1 MNLLGNPVT
10 APSSL
15 TELDRFKASLTAH
28 LDWFAER
35 RRTVRFWW
43 RDDDAIEP
51 TPQLE
56 QLLQLANTHDVD
68 VALAV
73 IPKQATAALADRLK
87 DERHAPVLQHG
98 WQHKN
103 FQRKDLGERAAELG
117 FRRDLEELGAQL
129 TEGKAKLELLF
140 GEKFIPA
147 IVPPWNRISP
157 TVSRALPNLGLPGLS
172 TFTWHNFPKAH
183 QVQCHVDIIKWKRE
197 VRFIGWGSAF
207 RKFDLE
213 LCRRRTN
220 PDEPLGLLTHH
231 LVHDAGCWDFLHEFL
246 TIAAHH
252 PGAEWPEVK
261 DLFGCTRLAEPSKGT
276 AA

>member
-1 MNLLGNPVT
+1 MS
-10 APSSL
+10 A
-15 TELDRFKASLTAH
+15 ELDRFRSELTTH

-35 RRTVRFWW
+35 GKKVRFWW

-51 TPQLE
+51 TPQLD
-56 QLLQLANTHDVD
+56 QLLSLANTHDVD

-73 IPKQATAALADRLK
+73 IPKNATEALAERLK
-87 DERHAPVLQHG
+87 TDPHTPVLQHG

-117 FRRDLEELGAQL
+117 FRRDLDELSTQL
-129 TEGKAKLELLF
+129 SDGKAKLEKLF
-140 GEKFIPA
+140 GRKFIPA
-147 IVPPWNRISP
+147 IVPPWNRIAP
-157 TVSRALPNLGLPGLS
+157 DVSRMLPKLGLPGLS

-183 QVQCHVDIIKWKRE
+183 QVQCHVDIIKWKKQ
-197 VRFIGWGSAF
+197 VRFIGWKSAVN
-207 RKFDLE
+207 KFDLQ

-220 PDEPLGLLTHH
+220 PGEPLGILTHH
-231 LVHDAGCWDFLHEFL
+231 LVHDAGCWEFLEEFL

-252 PGAEWPEVK
+252 PGADWPDVGE
-261 DLFGCTRLAEPSKGT
+261 LFGCADSPRKTGNE